1 MIDVGGYKLFLSC
14 RGEARPGMPAVILEA
29 GMNRGNETWGLIYPE
44 IAKLARVCVYDR
56 AGIGKS
62 DRLGEEER
70 TALQM
75 VEDLHTLLRKG
86 EISGPYVLVGHSFG
100 GLLVRLYASRFP
112 EEVAAMVLVDSVHED
127 ETREWVKMMPPD
139 IREQMEDG
147 GRTRR
152 PGMEPVNFAAS
163 YDQMRAAEW
172 RTDMPLFVLS
182 RGRSSFSVD
191 DYPPQLRSLAPEG
204 EQLRIR
210 MQLELVTRSTK
221 GKHVFAENSGHMIHQ
236 DEPDLVIDAVRQAIE
251 AAKREAENR
260 R

>member
-1 MIDVGGYKLFLSC
+1 M
-14 RGEARPGMPAVILEA
+14 
-29 GMNRGNETWGLIYPE
+29 
-44 IAKLARVCVYDR
+44 AKLARVCVYDR

-139 IREQMEDG
+139 I
-147 GRTRR
+147 
-152 PGMEPVNFAAS
+152 
-163 YDQMRAAEW
+163 
-172 RTDMPLFVLS
+172 
-182 RGRSSFSVD
+182 
-191 DYPPQLRSLAPEG
+191 
-204 EQLRIR
+204 
-210 MQLELVTRSTK
+210 
-221 GKHVFAENSGHMIHQ
+221 
-236 DEPDLVIDAVRQAIE
+236 
-251 AAKREAENR
+251 
-260 R
+260 